1 MANADLMLTFAEVA
15 VTFAGFAGLV
25 TVIAQR
31 LSGAD
36 TTVATGR
43 LQGMLVL
50 SLLVAAFSFVPQL
63 VAGFGLSEEA
73 VWRASSGLYGLAW
86 AGYMLFGI
94 RLGRALRAT
103 GALPTG
109 AALYINQ
116 VVHLISPLVLLA
128 GAAGVWNSMTAQVYT
143 VALFGMLYISGV
155 LFVQVFVSLVR
166 REASQQ
172 PHNPR
177 SG

>member
-1 MANADLMLTFAEVA
+1 MANADLMLTMAEIAVA
-15 VTFAGFAGLV
+15 FAGFAGLV

-94 RLGRALRAT
+94 RLALALRTAR
-103 GALPTG
+103 ALPTG
-109 AALYINQ
+109 TAALHINQ
-116 VVHLISPLVLLA
+116 VIHLISPLLLLA

-155 LFVQVFVSLVR
+155 LFVQVFVSLTR
-166 REASQQ
+166 GDEQS
-172 PHNPR
+172 
-177 SG
+177 

>member
-1 MANADLMLTFAEVA
+1 MANADLMLTVAEVA

-36 TTVATGR
+36 THLATLR
-43 LQGMLVL
+43 LQAMLML

-86 AGYMLFGI
+86 SGYMLFAM
-94 RLGRALRAT
+94 RLGLALQTARALPA
-103 GALPTG
+103 G
-109 AALYINQ
+109 AALRINQ
-116 VVHLISPLVLLA
+116 VVHLISPLLLLA

-166 REASQQ
+166 GEAPQQ
-172 PHNPR
+172 SHNPR

>member
-86 AGYMLFGI
+86 
-94 RLGRALRAT
+94 
-103 GALPTG
+103 
-109 AALYINQ
+109 
-116 VVHLISPLVLLA
+116 VV
-128 GAAGVWNSMTAQVYT
+128 N
-143 VALFGMLYISGV
+143 
-155 LFVQVFVSLVR
+155 
-166 REASQQ
+166 
-172 PHNPR
+172 
-177 SG
+177 